1 MKLASLVLFCFSTL
15 LLFGCREG
23 GTKTE
28 LSVPATENLT
38 RKLVEENTF
47 IDVDLRS
54 IAENQTSLTRSE
66 EHSEDVCR
74 VKAAFYRF
82 YQNVTVVDGYYHC
95 SVEKA
100 SEINLSDEL
109 FSALLENLKEMN
121 AEMKKLRDSGEE
133 ISIKVPD
140 KVYLESLLE

>member
-1 MKLASLVLFCFSTL
+1 MKLGGLVLFCFSTF

-23 GTKTE
+23 HGNTE
-28 LSVPATENLT
+28 LSGTATENLT

-47 IDVDLRS
+47 IDVDLHS
-54 IAENQTSLTRSE
+54 LAENQTSLSRSE
-66 EHSEDVCR
+66 EPSEDVCR
-74 VKAAFYRF
+74 AKAALYRF

-95 SVEKA
+95 SVKKA

-121 AEMKKLRDSGEE
+121 ASMKKLRDSGEDV
-133 ISIKVPD
+133 SIKVPD
-140 KVYLESLLE
+140 KAYLESLLE